1 MLYKLIELHRE
12 LWYSIKTYES
22 NARPANVMR
31 AEKSARHCGQPLDHV
46 SKEIICMM
54 RSISLELVP

>member
-12 LWYSIKTYES
+12 LRYSIKTYES

-31 AEKSARHCGQPLDHV
+31 AEKSARHCGLPLDHV
-46 SKEIICMM
+46 
-54 RSISLELVP
+54 